1 MIPPRLIDPAVPL
14 SGGNGSP
21 SRFHSSSLVRT
32 VDRHCHCI
40 SSKTFRGVRLG
51 KRTTATI
58 EASNHNEAK
67 RKAAPI
73 VVRDSLT
80 DDPQADRAKAIAPD
94 KIGIGG

>member
-1 MIPPRLIDPAVPL
+1 MITRY
-14 SGGNGSP
+14 
-21 SRFHSSSLVRT
+21 
-32 VDRHCHCI
+32 CI
-40 SSKTFRGVRLG
+40 RGVRLG

-80 DDPQADRAKAIAPD
+80 DDPQADRALNASRFAVIALAVW
-94 KIGIGG
+94 IATSIAA